1 MEMEISGSR
10 QKPSTIQKTLSVR
23 PRRTLAL
30 LPHCRLGR
38 AGGSPFL
45 ICASCCGPPRR
56 SIWHRGGWGCWCSN
70 RCRGCRGSGGRSGCA
85 SCPSCPPCRAP
96 SPPPGGGAGAAA
108 LGRGLRVRGGVGW
121 SVFLEAVAGVFG
133 GAGGVAAEEV
143 FQRAAEG
150 SGEQQHLRIHH
161 AALAVLDLEDG
172 FSHNVPPQKLA
183 GPGEILLRP
192 LPGAA
197 QFFDGGAHDVDF
209 LCCGHVTVSV
219 QF

>member
-85 SCPSCPPCRAP
+85 SCPSCL
-96 SPPPGGGAGAAA
+96 PGRVLWTLWGAGSWSLATVLARMRTCFAA
-108 LGRGLRVRGGVGW
+108 GREGGCYGGVRG
-121 SVFLEAVAGVFG
+121 FFYG
-133 GAGGVAAEEV
+133 GYNI
-143 FQRAAEG
+143 R
-150 SGEQQHLRIHH
+150 
-161 AALAVLDLEDG
+161 
-172 FSHNVPPQKLA
+172 N
-183 GPGEILLRP
+183 LLS
-192 LPGAA
+192 LNI
-197 QFFDGGAHDVDF
+197 
-209 LCCGHVTVSV
+209 
-219 QF
+219 